1 MNQFINPLKVGV
13 NSILTQWNF
22 APKGTQNHSGMG
34 VFSVTPVEGSIS
46 PEQSEDV
53 VISFQPDHPSV
64 NYRDRLSIK
73 LMNQVR
79 NRTHNGVAPTS

>member
-1 MNQFINPLKVGV
+1 MKLW
-13 NSILTQWNF
+13 SLC
-22 APKGTQNHSGMG
+22 PKGTQNFSGMC

-46 PEQSEDV
+46 SEQSVDV

-79 NRTHNGVAPTS
+79 NQAHKAVALTP